1 MADTFCLEGMNMAT
15 ASASLALS
23 APVRPLGRTLAL
35 YVKEAKYE
43 FLKYLRL
50 PIYSLSTIL
59 FPVMFYVLFG
69 LAMNRQGVAHGVS
82 VSTYLLATYGTFG
95 VMGACLF
102 ANGAGVAAERG
113 QGWLQVKRAS
123 PMPPFA
129 NFLAKFVVGMIFSL
143 IIELALLTLG
153 LAFGGVHIAFIT
165 AVKLIGT
172 LVLGAIPFCALGLAI
187 GYFAGP
193 NSAPAIVNMIY
204 LPMSF
209 LSGLWVP
216 VDMLPKVLQ
225 HVATALPPYHLA
237 QLALG
242 MIGAGNGGS
251 FWGHWEFLIGF
262 MLVSLGLARIGY
274 QRDEKMYG

>member
-1 MADTFCLEGMNMAT
+1 MAT
-15 ASASLALS
+15 APATFPLVV
-23 APVRPLGRTLAL
+23 PMRPLGKTLSL

-50 PIYSLSTIL
+50 PIYSLSTVL

-69 LAMNRQGVAHGVS
+69 LVMNRQGTFNSVT

-95 VMGACLF
+95 TMGASLF

-113 QGWLQVKRAS
+113 LGWMQVKRAS

-129 NFLAKFVVGMIFSL
+129 NFVAKFAVSMIFSS
-143 IIELALLTLG
+143 IIELALLGLG
-153 LAFGGVHIAFIT
+153 IAFGGVHIGFVPA
-165 AVKLIGT
+165 AKLVAT
-172 LVLGAIPFCALGLAI
+172 LVLGSVPFSALGLAI

-193 NSAPAIVNMIY
+193 NSAPAVVNMIY
-204 LPMSF
+204 LPISF

-216 VDMLPKVLQ
+216 VDMLPKFLQ
-225 HVATALPPYHLA
+225 HVATGLPPYHLA
-237 QLALG
+237 QMALNI
-242 MIGAGNGGS
+242 IGIGHNGS
-251 FWGHWEFLIGF
+251 FWFHWEFLIGF
-262 MLVSLGLARIGY
+262 MLISLGVARIGF

>member
-1 MADTFCLEGMNMAT
+1 MAT
-15 ASASLALS
+15 ASMNISHNAQT
-23 APVRPLGRTLAL
+23 RPLSRTLAL
-35 YVKEAKYE
+35 YVKESKYE

-50 PIYSLSTIL
+50 PVYSLSTIL

-69 LAMNRQGVAHGVS
+69 LVMNRQGVANGLS

-102 ANGAGVAAERG
+102 ATGAGVAAERG
-113 QGWLQVKRAS
+113 LGWMQVKRAS

-129 NFLAKFVVGMIFSL
+129 NFLAKFVVGMIFGT

-153 LAFGGVHIAFIT
+153 ITLGGVHIAFFT

-193 NSAPAIVNMIY
+193 NSAPAVVNMIY
-204 LPMSF
+204 LPISF

-216 VDMLPKVLQ
+216 VNMLPGFLQ
-225 HVATALPPYHLA
+225 RVAAGLPPYHLA

-242 MIGAGNGGS
+242 IIGAGNGGS
-251 FWGHWEFLIGF
+251 FWYHWEFLIGF
-262 MLVSLGLARIGY
+262 TLVCLGIARVGY